1 MRKLITCILLSMPF
15 TASATDLVQAYIDH
29 SQQVVEQAQ
38 TQSASWLQQQGE
50 QLVSE
55 SKPILQRMIQ
65 LKPDCQAYL
74 QTTLEA
80 ADAMLSM
87 TPEQLETDYHH
98 DGALPPAPA
107 HCYHAKDLLVHPASV
122 ARIAASELDT
132 AARGDIINELEE
144 VIVHAR
150 LVQQVL
156 NPQ

>member
-1 MRKLITCILLSMPF
+1 MPF

-87 TPEQLETDYHH
+87 TPEQLETDYPERPT
-98 DGALPPAPA
+98 DAGL
-107 HCYHAKDLLVHPASV
+107 YQ
-122 ARIAASELDT
+122 AATLCL
-132 AARGDIINELEE
+132 RRHR
-144 VIVHAR
+144 HAR
-150 LVQQVL
+150 
-156 NPQ
+156 